1 MGNLM
6 LSLLGTLSPGAYNL
20 FLLVVLVFLAGGIA
34 WKEQKKRQGKEQN
47 VPKAPQ
53 KEKKAAPPLS
63 RAAALGVMVA
73 CIPLLVV
80 GLVMLIGAAA
90 LSKPLFI
97 ALGAL
102 LSVVGLMRMER
113 AGKDLRSAPR
123 GQVPS
128 PPPPQAPVD
137 PKRLEQLKSL
147 RKAGLLTD
155 QEYEEKRTELLE
167 ERK

>member
-20 FLLVVLVFLAGGIA
+20 FLLVVLAFLAGCIA
-34 WKEQKKRQGKEQN
+34 LKERKKRQGKGQN
-47 VPKAPQ
+47 APKVPQ

-80 GLVMLIGAAA
+80 GLVMLIAAAA

-102 LSVVGLMRMER
+102 LSVVGLMRMEK
-113 AGKDLRSAPR
+113 AGKDFRSAPR

-128 PPPPQAPVD
+128 PPQAPVD